1 MRKKELIWLAGTL
14 VFILIINLTIF
25 GIEGLKDSSTVDFNV
40 YDTYFVI
47 ANIHVILLVAVLII
61 FLVYLIR
68 VLSRRFR
75 NLTANLILMISTI
88 LLILVSLGISSI
100 IESLMED
107 TTGWTVYPPV
117 GTGAASSESEMAHN
131 NLTFLSQFLFYS
143 QLALLIFLMYC
154 GYRSNRSYQRLA
166 NRTEE
171 LGDK

>member
-1 MRKKELIWLAGTL
+1 MNKKEIIWLAGTVLL
-14 VFILIINLTIF
+14 VLIINLTVF
-25 GIEGLKDSSTVDFNV
+25 GIEGLKDNSTVDFNV
-40 YDTYFVI
+40 HDTYFVI
-47 ANIHVILLVAVLII
+47 ANIHVILLVAVSII

-107 TTGWTVYPPV
+107 TTGWTIYAPV
-117 GTGAASSESEMAHN
+117 GTEAASSESELANN

-154 GYRSNRSYQRLA
+154 GYRSNRSYQRIS